1 MQKDPDYEC
10 QMLMDFILKMVQQ
23 NLFVLKCLLRDL
35 GFGLYD
41 YNVMTV
47 IFSIFYTSDAMNTLS
62 KGVICEIERFEYFF
76 FH

>member
-62 KGVICEIERFEYFF
+62 KGVIL
-76 FH
+76 